1 MMARKKAV
9 AKKTRPARK
18 NAQAVR
24 EKPAKLFE
32 TGCCKRFDP
41 KPWDEKTLTWKG
53 KLFVKYHIV
62 TLFNIPLNMAGVMKK
77 SQERLS
83 SENAYPE
90 TPLMLYDVTSPFG
103 ADVYVEV
110 TREISGEKMERIS
123 GTMLSKVFEG
133 PFSKMGSWMSE
144 MRKWAESKGMKPQKF
159 YTFFTMCPGCAKA
172 YGQNYTV
179 LLAKV

>member
-1 MMARKKAV
+1 MARKKTGTGKAR
-9 AKKTRPARK
+9 ATKRKSPGARK
-18 NAQAVR
+18 
-24 EKPAKLFE
+24 KPGKLFE

-41 KPWDEKTLTWKG
+41 KPWDEKVLTWKG
-53 KLFVKYHIV
+53 KLFVKYHVV
-62 TLFNIPLNMAGVMKK
+62 TFFNIPLNMAGVMKK

-83 SENAYPE
+83 SEKAYPE
-90 TPLMLYDVTSPFG
+90 TPLMLYECTSLFG
-103 ADVYVEV
+103 AEAYIEV
-110 TREISGEKMERIS
+110 TKEIAGERMERIS

-133 PFSKMGSWMSE
+133 PYSQMGAWMSG
-144 MRKWAESKGMKPQKF
+144 MRKWAESKGKKPQKI